1 VGILKKLFG
10 GEPSEQADH
19 AVLVC
24 LKLSNA
30 EFGDADERQAIH
42 ALSDRLESAIR
53 RANAG
58 ELGGDEFGDG
68 TCTLYMYG
76 PDADKLF
83 AAVEPALRGS
93 RLTRGGHVIK
103 RYGAATNPAAREAR
117 IDFDEA
123 AN

>member
-1 VGILKKLFG
+1 MGILKKMFG
-10 GEPSEQADH
+10 GESPEQAEH
-19 AVLVC
+19 AVLVR

-30 EFGDADERQAIH
+30 EFGGADERQATH

-58 ELGGDEFGDG
+58 EFDGDEFGDG

-83 AAVEPALRGS
+83 AAVEPELRGT

-103 RYGAATNPAAREAR
+103 RYGAAANPSAREAR

-123 AN
+123 GD